1 MGDFLLSHTLAHA
14 VPSGLRGLTAV
25 FGMGTGGTPSL
36 RSPKPGWA
44 AARLAGGFTCLKW
57 VLGFGIERARMMGY
71 ANCVSEFLSE
81 LLSDLRREVMNSFIV
96 CFHAVPHC
104 VMRGRAMENFMVKP
118 NGRLVTVSFTHY
130 CASTSVLSTWSSS
143 TALQGDLILGKVS
156 RLYAFSAY
164 PDRISLPSDAPGG
177 TTGSQEIRSPRSS
190 RTKGKPPQI
199 SYAHHR

>member
-1 MGDFLLSHTLAHA
+1 MCGS
-14 VPSGLRGLTAV
+14 R
-25 FGMGTGGTPSL
+25 
-36 RSPKPGWA
+36 
-44 AARLAGGFTCLKW
+44 CLKW

-81 LLSDLRREVMNSFIV
+81 LLSDLHREVMNSFIV

-143 TALQGDLILGKVS
+143 TALRGDLILGKVS

-164 PDRISLPSDAPGG
+164 PNQTSLPCYAAGP
-177 TTGSQEIRSPRSS
+177 TTGSQEVCSAGSS
-190 RTKGKPPQI
+190 RTTAKPSQI

>member
-1 MGDFLLSHTLAHA
+1 
-14 VPSGLRGLTAV
+14 
-25 FGMGTGGTPSL
+25 
-36 RSPKPGWA
+36 
-44 AARLAGGFTCLKW
+44 
-57 VLGFGIERARMMGY
+57 
-71 ANCVSEFLSE
+71 
-81 LLSDLRREVMNSFIV
+81 
-96 CFHAVPHC
+96 
-104 VMRGRAMENFMVKP
+104 MVKP

-164 PDRISLPSDAPGG
+164 PDRTSLPSHAPGG
-177 TTGSQEIRSPRSS
+177 TTGSQEVRSPRSS

>member
-1 MGDFLLSHTLAHA
+1 MCGS
-14 VPSGLRGLTAV
+14 R
-25 FGMGTGGTPSL
+25 
-36 RSPKPGWA
+36 
-44 AARLAGGFTCLKW
+44 CLKW

-81 LLSDLRREVMNSFIV
+81 LLSDLHREVMNSFIV
-96 CFHAVPHC
+96 CFHALPHC